1 MRKLALVVF
10 ALAALALPSAALA
23 HPLGNFSVNRFSG
36 IELSGERVYVHYVLD
51 LAEIPAFQ
59 EGAQVRGPGFPARV
73 GKNLALE
80 LGGQRVNLVPVEH
93 KLREREGV
101 GGLPT
106 LRFEAVY
113 EAPAVAGTLVFHD
126 NNFEGRAGWKEI
138 VVRAGEGARITS
150 SSAPRASVS
159 GALRAYPKDLLQSPP
174 DVSSARVAFEPGS
187 GPGVRP
193 TLEAAEGA
201 RPSTSGFAALV
212 TRDLG
217 VGVVLVS
224 LLLAMFWGAAHALT
238 PGHGKAVVAAYLVG
252 SRGTVR
258 HALLLGG
265 IVTVTHTIGVFAL
278 GLVTLSLSEFVV
290 PERLYPWLNLVAAL
304 LVVAV
309 GVGVLRARVLDR
321 LRPRRAHHHHHHH
334 HHEGHG
340 HGHDHNHHVPGGGLR
355 GLVAVGVSGGL
366 LPCPTALVVLLAAVS
381 LHRVGYGLLLIVAF
395 SIGLAATISGI
406 GVLAVTAK
414 RVFGRLTFQGQL
426 VRLLPAVSALVVVAL
441 GIAMAVRAVP
451 TVA

>member
-1 MRKLALVVF
+1 MRKLAVVLLALV
-10 ALAALALPSAALA
+10 ALALPSAALA
-23 HPLGNFSVNRFSG
+23 HPLGNFSVNRYSG
-36 IELSGERVYVHYVLD
+36 IELSGEHVYVHYVLD
-51 LAEIPAFQ
+51 LAEIPTLQ
-59 EGAQVRGPGFPARV
+59 EGEQVRAPGFPARV
-73 GKNLALE
+73 GKKLVLD
-80 LGGQRVNLVPVEH
+80 LGGQRANFVPVEH
-93 KLREREGV
+93 KLRERPGA

-113 EAPAVAGTLVFHD
+113 EAVAGAGPQALVFHD
-126 NNFEGRAGWKEI
+126 DNFEGRAGWKEI

-150 SSAPRASVS
+150 SSAPRASMS
-159 GALRAYPKDLLQSPP
+159 DALRAYPKDLLRSPP
-174 DVSSARVAFEPGS
+174 DVTSARVAFEPGS

-193 TLEAAEGA
+193 TLDAAQTAG
-201 RPSTSGFAALV
+201 PSASGFEALV

-278 GLVTLSLSEFVV
+278 GFVTLSLSEFVV

-309 GVGVLRARVLDR
+309 GVCVLRARVLDR

-334 HHEGHG
+334 AHHRA
-340 HGHDHNHHVPGGGLR
+340 HDHVPKPAGGLR

-395 SIGLAATISGI
+395 SLGLAATISGI

-414 RVFGRLTFQGQL
+414 RVFGRLTFQGRL

-441 GIAMAVRAVP
+441 GIAMAIRAVP